1 MNFIR
6 RLYHSKMVHPYT
18 KFNELSIGRRD
29 GYYIYVNV
37 CHDTKR
43 IYFNES
49 MTECEKK
56 NDLPKI
62 VTTFLSLYPRYVLY
76 SGDASVTESK
86 NL

>member
-1 MNFIR
+1 
-6 RLYHSKMVHPYT
+6 MVYPYT
-18 KFNELSIGRRD
+18 KFNELSIGRHD

-43 IYFNES
+43 IHINES
-49 MTECEKK
+49 MSKCEKM

-62 VTTFLSLYPRYVLY
+62 TKTFLSLYPRYILY

>member
-6 RLYHSKMVHPYT
+6 RICNSGTVT

-49 MTECEKK
+49 MSECEKT

-62 VTTFLSLYPRYVLY
+62 ANTFLSLYPRYILC

>member
-18 KFNELSIGRRD
+18 KFNELSLGRRD

-49 MTECEKK
+49 MSEHEKTK
-56 NDLPKI
+56 DLPKI
-62 VTTFLSLYPRYVLY
+62 ANTFLSLYPRYILH
-76 SGDASVTESK
+76 SGDECVSD
-86 NL
+86 